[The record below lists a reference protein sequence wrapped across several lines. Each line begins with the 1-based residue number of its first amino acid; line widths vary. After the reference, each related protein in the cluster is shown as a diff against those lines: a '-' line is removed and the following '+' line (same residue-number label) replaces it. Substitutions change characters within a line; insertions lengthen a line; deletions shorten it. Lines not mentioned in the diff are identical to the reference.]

1 MRYILL
7 LLIFLK
13 STIVTFG
20 QQNIINEQI
29 DSLISTKTTK
39 PFNGVILISQKGKT
53 KYSKIFGYSDIHKKE
68 SLKLNDQFVIGS
80 ISKQFTAV
88 LVLREFDKGNIDLFV
103 PIRQYLPELT
113 QSWAATVTI
122 HHLLT
127 HLHGI
132 TQLDKPTTFKVGT
145 QYSYSQIGYDLLS
158 KIVERTSGKS
168 FAELS
173 KNLFEEC
180 GMKNTFHPDI
190 KGYHNLVIGY
200 TENVNGKIEFETE
213 TFQNYVAAGSF
224 ISTAEDLNIWN
235 KYFYSEKLLKRKTMK
250 MVETKQN
257 GAVRNH
263 PIFGITEYGYG
274 ITVDTKENILQ
285 FGQTGFA
292 PGFVSMNFYFPKTKT
307 SVIVLENVA
316 YETHDLK
323 KTFYYHTEILKII
336 RNKIKNYRQHTA
348 IERSVANAEVRFN
361 HVLNADDECPDD
373 KCLDRSAL
381 AAKRSSLLAI

>member
-1 MRYILL
+1 MKYIFL

-53 KYSKIFGYSDIHKKE
+53 KYSKILGYSDIDKKE

-88 LVLREFDKGNIDLFV
+88 LVLREFDKGNIGLFV

-113 QSWAATVTI
+113 QSWADTVTI

-190 KGYHNLVIGY
+190 KEYNNLVIGY
-200 TENVNGKIEFETE
+200 TENDNGKIEFETE

-224 ISTAEDLNIWN
+224 ISTAEDLYIWN
-235 KYFYSEKLLKRKTMK
+235 KYFYGGKLLKRKTMK
-250 MVETKQN
+250 IVVTKQN

-292 PGFVSMNFYFPKTKT
+292 PGFISMNFYFPKTKT

-316 YETHDLK
+316 YETDDLK
-323 KTFYYHTEILKII
+323 KTFCYHTEILKII
-336 RNKIKNYRQHTA
+336 RNEIKNYR
-348 IERSVANAEVRFN
+348 
-361 HVLNADDECPDD
+361 
-373 KCLDRSAL
+373 
-381 AAKRSSLLAI
+381 

>member
-1 MRYILL
+1 MKCILL

-29 DSLISTKTTK
+29 DTLISTKTTK

-53 KYSKIFGYSDIHKKE
+53 KYSKIFGYSDIDKKK

-113 QSWAATVTI
+113 QSWADTVTI

-132 TQLDKPTTFKVGT
+132 TQLDKPTTFIVGT

-158 KIVERTSGKS
+158 KIIERTSGKS

-190 KGYHNLVIGY
+190 KGYNNLVIGY
-200 TENVNGKIEFETE
+200 TENDNGKIEFETE

-224 ISTAEDLNIWN
+224 ISTAEDLIIWN
-235 KYFYSEKLLKRKTMK
+235 KYFYSGKLLKRKTMK

-274 ITVDTKENILQ
+274 ITVDSKENILK

-292 PGFVSMNFYFPKTKT
+292 PGFISMNFYFPKTKT
-307 SVIVLENVA
+307 NVIVLENVA
-316 YETHDLK
+316 YETDDLK
-323 KTFYYHTEILKII
+323 KTFYYHTGILKII
-336 RNKIKNYRQHTA
+336 RNNIKNYR
-348 IERSVANAEVRFN
+348 
-361 HVLNADDECPDD
+361 
-373 KCLDRSAL
+373 
-381 AAKRSSLLAI
+381 

>member
-1 MRYILL
+1 MKSILL

-13 STIVTFG
+13 STIVIFG

-53 KYSKIFGYSDIHKKE
+53 KYSKTFGYSDIDKKE

-103 PIRQYLPELT
+103 PIRQFLPELT
-113 QSWAATVTI
+113 QSWADTVTI

-158 KIVERTSGKS
+158 KIVERTTGKS

-190 KGYHNLVIGY
+190 KRHNNLVIGY
-200 TENVNGKIEFETE
+200 TENNTGKIEFETE

-224 ISTAEDLNIWN
+224 ISAAEDLNIWN
-235 KYFYSEKLLKRKTMK
+235 KYFYSGKLLKRKTMK

-257 GAVRNH
+257 GAVRDH

-274 ITVDTKENILQ
+274 ITVDSKENILQ
-285 FGQTGFA
+285 FGQTGFV
-292 PGFVSMNFYFPKTKT
+292 PGFISMNFYFPKTKT

-316 YETHDLK
+316 YETDDLK

-336 RNKIKNYRQHTA
+336 RNKIKNYR
-348 IERSVANAEVRFN
+348 
-361 HVLNADDECPDD
+361 
-373 KCLDRSAL
+373 
-381 AAKRSSLLAI
+381 

>member
-1 MRYILL
+1 MKYLL

-29 DSLISTKTTK
+29 DSLILTKTTK

-53 KYSKIFGYSDIHKKE
+53 KYSKTYGYSDIDKKE
-68 SLKLNDQFVIGS
+68 PLKLNDQFVVGS

-103 PIRQYLPELT
+103 PIRLYLPELT
-113 QSWAATVTI
+113 QSWADTVTI

-127 HLHGI
+127 HMHGV

-145 QYSYSQIGYDLLS
+145 QYSYSQIGYHLLS
-158 KIVERTSGKS
+158 KIVEKTSGQS

-173 KNLFEEC
+173 TNLFEEC
-180 GMKNTFHPDI
+180 GMKNTFHPNI
-190 KGYHNLVIGY
+190 KGYNNLAKGY
-200 TENVNGKIEFETE
+200 TENENGKIEFETE

-224 ISTAEDLNIWN
+224 ISTVEDLNIWN
-235 KYFYSEKLLKRKTMK
+235 QYFYSGKLLKRKTMK
-250 MVETKQN
+250 MVKTKQN
-257 GAVRNH
+257 GAVRDH
-263 PIFGITEYGYG
+263 PIFGITAYGYG

-292 PGFVSMNFYFPKTKT
+292 PGFISMNFYYPKTKT
-307 SVIVLENVA
+307 SIIVLENVA

-323 KTFYYHTEILKII
+323 KSFYYQTEILKII
-336 RNKIKNYRQHTA
+336 RSQIKNYR
-348 IERSVANAEVRFN
+348 
-361 HVLNADDECPDD
+361 
-373 KCLDRSAL
+373 
-381 AAKRSSLLAI
+381 

>member
-1 MRYILL
+1 MKYIL

-13 STIVTFG
+13 STILTFG
-20 QQNIINEQI
+20 QESIISGQI

-53 KYSKIFGYSDIHKKE
+53 KYSKIFGYSNIDKKE

-113 QSWAATVTI
+113 QSWADTVTI

-190 KGYHNLVIGY
+190 KGYNNLVIGY
-200 TENVNGKIEFETE
+200 TENDNGKIEFETE

-224 ISTAEDLNIWN
+224 ISNAEDLNIWN
-235 KYFYSEKLLKRKTMK
+235 KYFYSGKLLKRKTMK

-274 ITVDTKENILQ
+274 ITVDSKENILQ

-292 PGFVSMNFYFPKTKT
+292 PGFISMNFYFPKTKT

-316 YETHDLK
+316 YETDDLK
-323 KTFYYHTEILKII
+323 KTFYYHTGILKII
-336 RNKIKNYRQHTA
+336 RNNIKNYR
-348 IERSVANAEVRFN
+348 
-361 HVLNADDECPDD
+361 
-373 KCLDRSAL
+373 
-381 AAKRSSLLAI
+381 

>member
-1 MRYILL
+1 MKYILF
-7 LLIFLK
+7 LLIFLIT
-13 STIVTFG
+13 TIVTFG
-20 QQNIINEQI
+20 QQNIIDKQI
-29 DSLISTKTTK
+29 DSLISTKTRK
-39 PFNGVILISQKGKT
+39 PFNGVIFISQKGKT
-53 KYSKIFGYSDIHKKE
+53 KYSKIFGYSDIDKKE
-68 SLKLNDQFVIGS
+68 PLKLNSQFVIGS

-88 LVLREFDKGNIDLFV
+88 LVLREFDKRNIDLFV

-113 QSWAATVTI
+113 QSWADTVTI

-127 HLHGI
+127 HMHGI
-132 TQLDKPTTFKVGT
+132 TRLDKPTTFKVGT

-158 KIVERTSGKS
+158 KIVEKTSGKS

-190 KGYHNLVIGY
+190 KGYNNLVKGY
-200 TENVNGKIEFETE
+200 TENESGKIDFETE

-224 ISTAEDLNIWN
+224 ISTVEDLNIWN
-235 KYFYSEKLLKRKTMK
+235 KYFYSRKLLKRKTMK

-257 GAVRNH
+257 GAVRDH

-292 PGFVSMNFYFPKTKT
+292 PGFISMNFYFPKTMT

-316 YETHDLK
+316 YETDDLK
-323 KTFYYHTEILKII
+323 KTFYYYTEILKII
-336 RNKIKNYRQHTA
+336 RNEIKNYR
-348 IERSVANAEVRFN
+348 
-361 HVLNADDECPDD
+361 
-373 KCLDRSAL
+373 
-381 AAKRSSLLAI
+381 

>member
-1 MRYILL
+1 MKYILL

-13 STIVTFG
+13 STIATFG

-29 DSLISTKTTK
+29 DSLISTKSTK

-53 KYSKIFGYSDIHKKE
+53 KYSKIFGYSNIDKKE

-113 QSWAATVTI
+113 QSWADTVTI

-127 HLHGI
+127 HMHGI

-158 KIVERTSGKS
+158 KIVEKTSRKS

-190 KGYHNLVIGY
+190 KGYNNLVIGY
-200 TENVNGKIEFETE
+200 TENDNDKIEFETE

-235 KYFYSEKLLKRKTMK
+235 KYFYSGKLLKRKTMK
-250 MVETKQN
+250 MLETKQN

-292 PGFVSMNFYFPKTKT
+292 PGFISMNFYFPKTKT
-307 SVIVLENVA
+307 SVIVLENIA
-316 YETHDLK
+316 FETDDLK

-336 RNKIKNYRQHTA
+336 RNEIKNYR
-348 IERSVANAEVRFN
+348 
-361 HVLNADDECPDD
+361 
-373 KCLDRSAL
+373 
-381 AAKRSSLLAI
+381 

>member
-1 MRYILL
+1 MKYTLFLL
-7 LLIFLK
+7 FFFK
-13 STIVTFG
+13 TTIVTFG
-20 QQNIINEQI
+20 QQKIIDKQI
-29 DSLISTKTTK
+29 DSIISTKTTK
-39 PFNGVILISQKGKT
+39 PFNGVILVSQNGQT
-53 KYSKIFGYSDIHKKE
+53 KYSKTFGYSDVDKKE
-68 SLKLNDQFVIGS
+68 PLKLNSQFVIGS

-88 LVLREFDKGNIDLFV
+88 LVLREFDKGNIDLFT
-103 PIRQYLPELT
+103 PIKKYLPELT
-113 QSWAATVTI
+113 QSWADTVSI

-127 HLHGI
+127 HMHGI

-145 QYSYSQIGYDLLS
+145 QYSYSQIGYNLLA
-158 KIVERTSGKS
+158 KIIERTSGKS

-173 KNLFEEC
+173 KNLFEKC

-190 KGYHNLVIGY
+190 KEYNNLVKGY
-200 TENVNGKIEFETE
+200 TESENSKIEFETE

-235 KYFYSEKLLKRKTMK
+235 KIFYSGKLLKSKTMK
-250 MVETKQN
+250 MVKTKQN

-292 PGFVSMNFYFPKTKT
+292 PGFISMNFYFPKTKT

-316 YETHDLK
+316 YETDDLK
-323 KTFYYHTEILKII
+323 KTFHYHTEILKII
-336 RNKIKNYRQHTA
+336 RNKIKNYR
-348 IERSVANAEVRFN
+348 
-361 HVLNADDECPDD
+361 
-373 KCLDRSAL
+373 
-381 AAKRSSLLAI
+381 

>member
-1 MRYILL
+1 MKYIFFI
-7 LLIFLK
+7 LIFLK
-13 STIVTFG
+13 ATIVTFG
-20 QQNIINEQI
+20 QQNNVEKQI

-53 KYSKIFGYSDIHKKE
+53 KYTKIFGYSDIDKKE
-68 SLKLNDQFVIGS
+68 PLKLNNQFVIGS

-88 LVLREFDKGNIDLFV
+88 LALREFDKGNIELFV

-113 QSWAATVTI
+113 QSWADTVTI

-127 HLHGI
+127 HMHGI
-132 TQLDKPTTFKVGT
+132 TRLDKPTTFKVGT

-190 KGYHNLVIGY
+190 KGYNNLAKGY
-200 TENVNGKIEFETE
+200 TENENGKIEFETE
-213 TFQNYVAAGSF
+213 TFQNYAAAGSF
-224 ISTAEDLNIWN
+224 ISTVEDLNIWN
-235 KYFYSEKLLKRKTMK
+235 NCFYSGKLLKRKTMK

-257 GAVRNH
+257 GAVRDH

-292 PGFVSMNFYFPKTKT
+292 PGFISMNFYFPKTKT
-307 SVIVLENVA
+307 SVNILENVA
-316 YETHDLK
+316 YETDDLK

-336 RNKIKNYRQHTA
+336 RNEIKKYR
-348 IERSVANAEVRFN
+348 
-361 HVLNADDECPDD
+361 
-373 KCLDRSAL
+373 
-381 AAKRSSLLAI
+381 

>member
-1 MRYILL
+1 MKYIL

-13 STIVTFG
+13 STIATFG

-29 DSLISTKTTK
+29 DSLISTNTTK

-53 KYSKIFGYSDIHKKE
+53 KYSKTFGYSDIDKKE

-103 PIRQYLPELT
+103 AIRQYLPELT
-113 QSWAATVTI
+113 QSWADTVTI

-190 KGYHNLVIGY
+190 KGYNNLVIGY
-200 TENVNGKIEFETE
+200 TENDNGKIEFETE

-224 ISTAEDLNIWN
+224 ISNAEDLNIWN
-235 KYFYSEKLLKRKTMK
+235 KYLYSGKLLKRKTMK

-292 PGFVSMNFYFPKTKT
+292 PGFISMNFYFPKTKT

-316 YETHDLK
+316 YETDDLK
-323 KTFYYHTEILKII
+323 KTFYYHTGILKII
-336 RNKIKNYRQHTA
+336 RNNIKNYR
-348 IERSVANAEVRFN
+348 
-361 HVLNADDECPDD
+361 
-373 KCLDRSAL
+373 
-381 AAKRSSLLAI
+381 

>member
-1 MRYILL
+1 MKYIL

-29 DSLISTKTTK
+29 DSLISTKSTK

-53 KYSKIFGYSDIHKKE
+53 KYSKIFGYSNIDKKE

-113 QSWAATVTI
+113 QSWADTVTI

-190 KGYHNLVIGY
+190 KGYNNLVIGY
-200 TENVNGKIEFETE
+200 TENDNDKIEFETE

-235 KYFYSEKLLKRKTMK
+235 KYFYSGKLLKRKTMK

-292 PGFVSMNFYFPKTKT
+292 PGFISMNFYFPKTKT
-307 SVIVLENVA
+307 SVIVLENIA
-316 YETHDLK
+316 FETDDLK

-336 RNKIKNYRQHTA
+336 RNEIKNYR
-348 IERSVANAEVRFN
+348 
-361 HVLNADDECPDD
+361 
-373 KCLDRSAL
+373 
-381 AAKRSSLLAI
+381 